1 MQEAVCSEGSQ
12 GFDKERS
19 SREILEKLR
28 ISGYCREQDR
38 RVWEVW
44 GGVADW
50 VRLRDIEI
58 RVVVRA
64 RVVLLVS
71 GSCW

>member
-28 ISGYCREQDR
+28 ISGYCREQDG

-50 VRLRDIEI
+50 VRLGDVGIHF
-58 RVVVRA
+58 
-64 RVVLLVS
+64 LVKENVNDS
-71 GSCW
+71 G